1 MKVNYEYTKEE
12 YKKYLLKNRLV
23 NNIVLFIVGIII
35 YLYFSYNK
43 ISLIYLPLYIIGLII
58 IIILLNL
65 LYVWASI
72 KASDMLNYNLYGKFT
87 LELTPNKFSLTIN
100 KIKTDYKYKQ
110 VKKLIEKKNHFILK
124 FQKNKDSLIF
134 EKKNFTEEDYLK
146 TIEYFKSK
154 QVKTN

>member
-110 VKKLIEKKNHFILK
+110 VKKLIEKKNYFILK

-134 EKKNFTEEDYLK
+134 EKKNFTDEVYLK
-146 TIEYFKSK
+146 LIKMFNEKIKSS
-154 QVKTN
+154 

>member
-1 MKVNYEYTKEE
+1 MNVYYEYTKEE

-110 VKKLIEKKNHFILK
+110 VKKLIEKKNYFILK

-134 EKKNFTEEDYLK
+134 EKKNFTDEEYLK
-146 TIEYFKSK
+146 VIKMFNEKINS
-154 QVKTN
+154 

>member
-43 ISLIYLPLYIIGLII
+43 ISLIYLPLYIIGLVII
-58 IIILLNL
+58 IVLLNL
-65 LYVWASI
+65 LYIWASI

-110 VKKLIEKKNHFILK
+110 IKKLIEKKNCFILK
-124 FQKNKDSLIF
+124 FQKNRDSLIF
-134 EKKNFTEEDYLK
+134 EKKNFTDEEYLK
-146 TIEYFKSK
+146 VIKMFKEK
-154 QVKTN
+154 IK

>member
-110 VKKLIEKKNHFILK
+110 VKKLIEKKNYFILK

-134 EKKNFTEEDYLK
+134 EKKNFTDEEYLK
-146 TIEYFKSK
+146 VIKMFNEKINS
-154 QVKTN
+154 

>member
-110 VKKLIEKKNHFILK
+110 VKKLIEKKNCFILK

-134 EKKNFTEEDYLK
+134 EKKNFTDEEYLK
-146 TIEYFKSK
+146 VIKMFNEKINS
-154 QVKTN
+154 

>member
-65 LYVWASI
+65 LYVWASL
-72 KASDMLNYNLYGKFT
+72 KASDILNYNLYGKFT

-100 KIKTDYKYKQ
+100 KIKNDYKYKQ
-110 VKKLIEKKNHFILK
+110 IKKIIEKKNYFILK

-134 EKKNFTEEDYLK
+134 EKKNFTDEQYLK
-146 TIEYFKSK
+146 VMELFKEK
-154 QVKTN
+154 IK